1 MAINAR
7 DERGAKELETFAK
20 KLAMTVALAIVL
32 TLLWWV
38 RDIFILV
45 LIAAVLAAGI
55 SPAVF
60 RVRVLS
66 RHWFHHRMRRG
77 SAVMLVYFPFLAT
90 VVALMLILVPRLMAD
105 WSQLSTQ
112 LPLLI
117 EKNILQPLEKYV
129 SVQPVR
135 DAMKNG
141 LTVQRSTMIGYARGV
156 VTALASVVA
165 IFFMVAYM
173 LIDAPRLRN
182 LILLFYPAEK
192 RGDKRRMLTRMGRR
206 MSSWLSGQM
215 ILAGIMGVS
224 TFVWLLVLRLPYAL
238 PLAILATFG
247 EMVPVIGP
255 ILGTTP
261 ALLIAILHSRW
272 QFWAM
277 LIFALVA
284 QKLENLFIA
293 PRVMSR
299 KVSISPLSIFI
310 AFMMGASLLGIVG
323 AILAVP
329 IAAIVQVAFDEAFV
343 ARRERRLDD
352 TRSGTLL
359 RRVD

>member
-1 MAINAR
+1 MAIYKE
-7 DERGAKELETFAK
+7 ERRANELEVFAK
-20 KLAMTVALAIVL
+20 KVAIVVALGIVL
-32 TLLWWV
+32 VLLWAV
-38 RDIFILV
+38 RDILILV
-45 LIAAVLAAGI
+45 LFAAVLAAGI
-55 SPAVF
+55 SPAVH
-60 RVRVLS
+60 RVRLLS
-66 RHWFHHRMRRG
+66 RHWFGRRMNRG

-90 VVALMLILVPRLMAD
+90 VVALLLILVPRLMAD
-105 WSQLSTQ
+105 WSDLRAQ
-112 LPLLI
+112 LPSLI
-117 EKNILQPLEKYV
+117 EANILRPLERYI
-129 SVQPVR
+129 SVDPVR
-135 DAMKNG
+135 EAMRNG
-141 LTVQRSTMIGYARGV
+141 VTIERSTMIGYARGMATV
-156 VTALASVVA
+156 VASVVA
-165 IFFMVAYM
+165 TFFMVAYM

-192 RGDKRRMLTRMGRR
+192 RGDKQRMLHRMGRR

-215 ILAGIMGVS
+215 ILAAIMGVS

-261 ALLIAILHSRW
+261 ALVIAILHSRW

-277 LIFALVA
+277 LVFALVA

-299 KVSISPLSIFI
+299 KVSISPLAIFI
-310 AFMMGASLLGIVG
+310 AFLMGASLLGIAG

-329 IAAIVQVAFDEAFV
+329 VAAIVQVAFDEAFV
-343 ARRERRLDD
+343 SRRERRLDD

>member
-1 MAINAR
+1 MAIYKE
-7 DERGAKELETFAK
+7 ERRANELEVFAK
-20 KLAMTVALAIVL
+20 KVAIVVALGIVL
-32 TLLWWV
+32 VLLWAV
-38 RDIFILV
+38 RDILILV
-45 LIAAVLAAGI
+45 LFAAVLAAGI
-55 SPAVF
+55 SPAVH
-60 RVRVLS
+60 RVRLLS
-66 RHWFHHRMRRG
+66 RHWFGRRMNRG

-90 VVALMLILVPRLMAD
+90 VVALLLILVPRLMSD
-105 WSQLSTQ
+105 WSDLRAQ
-112 LPLLI
+112 LPSLI
-117 EKNILQPLEKYV
+117 EANILRPLERYI
-129 SVQPVR
+129 SVDPVR
-135 DAMKNG
+135 EAMRNG
-141 LTVQRSTMIGYARGV
+141 VTIERSTMIGYARGMATV
-156 VTALASVVA
+156 VASVVA
-165 IFFMVAYM
+165 TFFMVAYM

-192 RGDKRRMLTRMGRR
+192 RGDKQRMLHRMGRR

-215 ILAGIMGVS
+215 ILAAIMGVS

-261 ALLIAILHSRW
+261 ALVIAILHSRW

-277 LIFALVA
+277 LVFALVA

-299 KVSISPLSIFI
+299 KVSISPLAIFI
-310 AFMMGASLLGIVG
+310 AFLMGASLLGIAG

-329 IAAIVQVAFDEAFV
+329 VAAIVQVAFDEAFIS
-343 ARRERRLDD
+343 RRERRLDD